1 MATGNLRNACSM
13 KPNVPN
19 SRPNSRGSVLSAL
32 AAAVALSAA
41 VHDAHAQF
49 LILQPGSSGDIDFG
63 TRNLGVG
70 GAAASYSFG
79 GNANNNFGRLVE
91 PGNNFGSIDA
101 WVGGAPLVNVAGGL
115 NPGLQ
120 RNVARGAD
128 AAGNPNNFG
137 PGRVSI
143 AANNNGIGFN
153 FGLSDPKPV
162 GHVNGLDGSVIEILA
177 EGSWLAGANL
187 NGATVGMGLG
197 LNVNLRQAGN
207 YVAASLTG
215 QYRVNGGAWFT
226 FNPVVFAADGL
237 NGNADL
243 IRGDLTA
250 PGTAWLGDLN
260 PANDVTI
267 AYRTWGASRAVV
279 GQGGAPN
286 IGPGNTVDFRMYF
299 TAMADP
305 EADMDVFEI
314 PTSELAATDFGGGY
328 SPVPEPESY
337 AAMGAAGL
345 LGFGFWRR
353 RRNRN

>member
-1 MATGNLRNACSM
+1 M
-13 KPNVPN
+13 KNETT
-19 SRPNSRGSVLSAL
+19 SRRILTTTVL
-32 AAAVALSAA
+32 AAFALPASLS
-41 VHDAHAQF
+41 AQF

-63 TRNLGVG
+63 TRDIGVG
-70 GAAASYSFG
+70 GAATVFS
-79 GNANNNFGRLVE
+79 NAGVQNATFGRLLE
-91 PGNNFGSIDA
+91 PGNNFGSLDA
-101 WVGGAPLVNVAGGL
+101 WVGGIPLVNVNGAL

-120 RNVARGAD
+120 RNVPRGPD

-153 FGLSDPKPV
+153 FGLSDPKPA

-177 EGSWLAGANL
+177 EGSWLATANL
-187 NGATVGMGLG
+187 NGGTVGMGLG

-215 QYRVNGGAWFT
+215 QYRVNNGAWFT

-237 NGNADL
+237 NGNADF
-243 IRGDLTA
+243 ISGDLTS
-250 PGTAWLGDLN
+250 PNSLWLGDGN

-267 AYRTWGASRAVV
+267 AYSTWGASRAVV

-286 IGPGNTVDFRMYF
+286 IAPGNNVDFRMYF

-305 EADMDVFEI
+305 EADMDLFEV
-314 PTSELAATDFGGGY
+314 PTTELPGTDFGGGY
-328 SPVPEPESY
+328 SPVPEPETY
-337 AAMGAAGL
+337 AAVGAAGL

-353 RRNRN
+353 ARRNRS